1 MISLVKGAIGIVQS
15 IDPINYTAAVQL
27 KEYENV
33 ITKQL
38 QILAPVTLANKI
50 TCIPKVG
57 TSVVVFFIGDSADNG
72 FIIGAYYSKKNKA
85 NEKQDEFKINY
96 QGATLTIA
104 ENGNVDITASKTTI
118 MSNTEIVGDLTVT
131 KNVKIAQNLS
141 TKDFNASGGVETK
154 RLKAESIKYKTIG
167 EYQ

>member
-15 IDPINYTAAVQL
+15 IDPVNYTASVQL

-57 TSVVVFFIGDSADNG
+57 TSVLVLFVGDNADNG
-72 FIIGAYYSKKNKA
+72 FIIGSYYSKKNKA

-118 MSNTEIVGDLTVT
+118 MSNTEIIGDLTVT
-131 KNVKIAQNLS
+131 KNATVAQKLL
-141 TKDFNASGGVETK
+141 TKDFSATGGAESK
-154 RLKAESIKYKTIG
+154 ILKAESIKYKTIG
-167 EYQ
+167 EY